1 MNGNPTPPTAV
12 DHVRMAAKSAGKRA
26 SIAGQKGKL
35 RAEILLMD
43 NKINA
48 RKMKFGVE
56 LYDFLV
62 PQAENDPTFIID
74 SEVLTNIRGMF
85 VTAFKDNKALLQKK
99 AKKQMDLTSVVEQR
113 AVAFPVPAVSIGE
126 KMVNAGRAAS
136 FTGRETA
143 IKTKISLLEKEMKIN
158 KQNFGVQAYALL
170 VNLEDTTKWLPSD
183 RDVRF
188 FYDQCRRDIQKMEE
202 EKKEKQAGIQLLGL
216 K

>member
-62 PQAENDPTFIID
+62 P
-74 SEVLTNIRGMF
+74 
-85 VTAFKDNKALLQKK
+85 
-99 AKKQMDLTSVVEQR
+99 
-113 AVAFPVPAVSIGE
+113 
-126 KMVNAGRAAS
+126 
-136 FTGRETA
+136 
-143 IKTKISLLEKEMKIN
+143 
-158 KQNFGVQAYALL
+158 
-170 VNLEDTTKWLPSD
+170 
-183 RDVRF
+183 
-188 FYDQCRRDIQKMEE
+188 
-202 EKKEKQAGIQLLGL
+202 
-216 K
+216 